1 MKLGSQFQNP
11 FRILRCVQN
20 VQRRRKIMI
29 DDI

>member
-11 FRILRCVQN
+11 FRILHRVQN